1 MQGRLILSRGK
12 KRIGFDINI
21 TVAYKGNQREFP
33 SVIVLGL
40 GDLEGTN
47 GTISYKDFQE
57 DGDHE
62 VRYITLEIAS

>member
-1 MQGRLILSRGK
+1 MQGRLIVSRGK

-21 TVAYKGNQREFP
+21 TVAYKGTNDKFP
-33 SVIVLGL
+33 LVNVLGL
-40 GDLEGTN
+40 TDLDGTS

-62 VRYITLEIAS
+62 VGISF